1 MWSISCD
8 SPRPPSGKTTT
19 IAALVRVLVAA
30 GQSVLLA
37 SYTHSAVD
45 TILLKL
51 REVSL
56 SEGGVVPTPAWRWS
70 PWTVLG
76 LHDC

>member
-1 MWSISCD
+1 MLSISCD
-8 SPRPPSGKTTT
+8 SPPSGKTTT

-56 SEGGVVPTPAWRWS
+56 REGGV
-70 PWTVLG
+70 
-76 LHDC
+76 

>member
-1 MWSISCD
+1 MTH
-8 SPRPPSGKTTT
+8 PAPPSGKTTT

-56 SEGGVVPTPAWRWS
+56 REGGVVPTPAWRWS